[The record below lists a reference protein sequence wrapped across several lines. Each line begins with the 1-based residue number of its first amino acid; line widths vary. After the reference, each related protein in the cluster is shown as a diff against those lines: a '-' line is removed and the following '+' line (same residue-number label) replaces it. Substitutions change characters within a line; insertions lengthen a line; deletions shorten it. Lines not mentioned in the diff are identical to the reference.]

1 MSGAAAAPA
10 RLTAPNGRVWRAGRI
25 VMYAL
30 AGGLM
35 AYSLFLLGEFCWW
48 ALKCPYEAEYGEGIV
63 LRYAMHIARG
73 QVVYNDYRH
82 YPFVA
87 STYPPV
93 YPLLCALGVKLFGVS
108 FTFGR
113 ALSCGATLGVA
124 ALIWALLR
132 RAGAPRFAAALAA
145 ILFLVSP
152 IVRLWAPLMRV
163 DMTAILFGLC
173 GLYCVM
179 LGGRWLVAAV
189 ALMVLAIYTR
199 QSEVAPLAA
208 AVVYLWWIGE
218 RRNAVIV
225 GASAVAVTLAVFGIF
240 QLATDGWFYRHIVVA
255 NQNLW
260 DSRLL
265 ARRWSSA
272 FFSWP
277 LPFILGT
284 AGLVVASWRAK
295 GRATGLAGDRRPE
308 RLIGAYFV
316 FALLVFL
323 TAGKIGSGVNYM
335 QEPIAAACLA
345 TGIAYPWLASRLGTR
360 AGKAAWVA
368 AWALLMFSLAAPSLK
383 TALGQGGGDPQWRG
397 KTMEGGHAAVDLIRR
412 TRGDILSEDTA
423 VPLLAG
429 RSLLLD
435 SHKMTSMFYDGHW
448 DQGPLIQDIKRRRFA
463 LIISVWDPVGA
474 PSDEWG
480 AYGGY
485 RWSIGMG
492 RAIMTNY
499 YLVKH
504 VGYFYIVAPLDGKHP
519 SCWEL
524 HERLLRQREQ
534 R

>member
-1 MSGAAAAPA
+1 
-10 RLTAPNGRVWRAGRI
+10 
-25 VMYAL
+25 
-30 AGGLM
+30 M

-48 ALKCPYEAEYGEGIV
+48 VLKCPYEVDYGEGIV
-63 LRYAMHIARG
+63 LRYALNIARG
-73 QVVYNDYRH
+73 RVVYNDYRH

-93 YPLLCALGVKLFGVS
+93 YPLICALGVKLSGVS

-132 RAGAPRFAAALAA
+132 RARAPRFTAALAA
-145 ILFLVSP
+145 MLFLAAP

-173 GLYCVM
+173 GLYCVL

-189 ALMVLAIYTR
+189 VLMIVAIYTR

-208 AVVYLWWIGE
+208 AVTYLWWIGE

-225 GASAVAVTLAVFGIF
+225 GASALAVTLVMFGTL

-265 ARRWSSA
+265 VRRWSSVLS
-272 FFSWP
+272 SWP
-277 LPFILGT
+277 LPFILGVVGLAV
-284 AGLVVASWRAK
+284 AGWTAK
-295 GRATGLAGDRRPE
+295 GRPPGAPSERRPE

-335 QEPIAAACLA
+335 QEPIVAACLA
-345 TGIAYPWLASRLGTR
+345 TGIAYPWLASRVGTW
-360 AGKAAWVA
+360 AGKVAWVA
-368 AWALLMFSLAAPSLK
+368 VWAVLILSLAAPCLK
-383 TALGQGGGDPQWRG
+383 AALGHAGGEAPWRR
-397 KTMEGGHAAVDLIRR
+397 KTIEGGRAAVDLIRR
-412 TRGDILSEDTA
+412 TKGDILSDDA
-423 VPLLAG
+423 GLLVIAG
-429 RSLLLD
+429 RPVLLD

-463 LIISVWDPVGA
+463 LIISVWNPAGGA
-474 PSDEWG
+474 SDEWG
-480 AYGGY
+480 TYGNY

-492 RAIMTNY
+492 RA
-499 YLVKH
+499 
-504 VGYFYIVAPLDGKHP
+504 
-519 SCWEL
+519 
-524 HERLLRQREQ
+524 
-534 R
+534 